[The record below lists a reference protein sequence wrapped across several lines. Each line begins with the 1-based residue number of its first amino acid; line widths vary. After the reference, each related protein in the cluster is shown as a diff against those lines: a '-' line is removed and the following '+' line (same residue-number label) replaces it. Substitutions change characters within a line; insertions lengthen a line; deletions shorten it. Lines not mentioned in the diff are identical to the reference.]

1 MRHTKILATLGPATE
16 EKSEIRALV
25 QAGMDIVRLNF
36 SHGNHEYFGK
46 LFNTIQQ
53 VCEKKSLP
61 IATLVDLQGPKIRI
75 GELSEDEITIKS
87 GEMIEITT
95 KKILGTKNKLGRHH
109 YYKID
114 LESPFMLWW
123 VDNKRA
129 IAIEVLK
136 KEIGKEA
143 KPIINKLKRKIKTKS
158 ILKELKTLQLL

>member
-1 MRHTKILATLGPATE
+1 ME
-16 EKSEIRALV
+16 EFNLKFSDRQNKMFEFVFNNYVKQKGIFCKEDIRRALKIHRTEADREV
-25 QAGMDIVRLNF
+25 NF
-36 SHGNHEYFGK
+36 QKRMGLLKE
-46 LFNTIQQ
+46 I
-53 VCEKKSLP
+53 P
-61 IATLVDLQGPKIRI
+61 
-75 GELSEDEITIKS
+75 SEEA
-87 GEMIEITT
+87 

-136 KEIGKEA
+136 KEIGREA